1 MSTSLF
7 KHFKKDFPASIIV
20 FLVAVPLCLGIAV
33 ASDAPALS
41 GIIAGIIGGILVGS
55 LSNSPLG
62 VSGPAAGLAT
72 IVAASINDFT
82 LLSPES
88 LTESEKLL
96 YGFEI
101 FLVSVIIGGVI
112 QLTLG
117 FLKGGIVG
125 YYFPNSII
133 KGMLAG
139 IGVTI
144 FMKQIPHAFGFD
156 DDPVGQIANAQP
168 DGETT
173 TSEIFNIA
181 SHIEKIA
188 PGALLICVI
197 SIAILVLWERP
208 FMKKHKVFNL
218 IQGPLVV
225 VSLGIL
231 LNEVF
236 IQFSSSDPNPD
247 NQNIFNYL
255 ALTSVNHLVNLP
267 VANNFVEFKNFF
279 AVPNFSEALTNYKVY
294 ITGGVIALVA
304 SLETLLCLE
313 ATDKLDPDKRISDP
327 NKELKAQGIG
337 NIISGLIGG
346 LPVTQVIVRSSA
358 NIQSGGKTKLS
369 AIIHGF
375 LILISLILFPSLLN
389 KLPISS
395 LAAILFIVGYKL
407 ASPSKFREM
416 IKKGWRQYIPFI
428 ATVSLIYLTDM
439 LIGIG
444 IGLAIAVFIILFNN
458 FRTPYFWKPEDQ
470 KAGDPITLRL
480 SENVTFL
487 NKAAMLTTLKSIPDC
502 SHVIIDA
509 TNNVRIDDDVK
520 EIIDDYKVACKAKS
534 IKLEIKGFD
543 ETLPEDSDKAYQQ
556 ALQGNLFSK

>member
-1 MSTSLF
+1 MSTTLF
-7 KHFKKDFPASIIV
+7 QHFKKDFPASIIV

-72 IVAASINDFT
+72 IVATSISD
-82 LLSPES
+82 LGGGI
-88 LTESEKLL
+88 K
-96 YGFEI
+96 GFEI
-101 FLVSVIIGGVI
+101 FLVAVIIGGVI

-156 DDPVGQIANAQP
+156 NDPVGQIANSQP

-181 SHIEKIA
+181 SHLEKIA
-188 PGALLICVI
+188 PGALLICAL
-197 SIAILVLWERP
+197 SIAILILWERP
-208 FMKKHKVFNL
+208 FMKKHKIFNL
-218 IQGPLVV
+218 IQGPLIVV
-225 VSLGIL
+225 VLGIV
-231 LNEVF
+231 LNEIF
-236 IQFSSSDPNPD
+236 LQFFPS
-247 NQNIFNYL
+247 L
-255 ALTSVNHLVNLP
+255 ALESTNHLVNLP
-267 VANNFVEFKNFF
+267 VANNFVEFKSFF
-279 AVPNFSEALTNYKVY
+279 AVPNFSEALTDYKVY

-337 NIISGLIGG
+337 NIVSGLIGG

-375 LILISLILFPSLLN
+375 LILFSLILFPTLLN
-389 KLPISS
+389 KLPIAS
-395 LAAILFIVGYKL
+395 LASILFVVGYKL
-407 ASPSKFREM
+407 ASPSKFKEM
-416 IKKGWRQYIPFI
+416 FKKGWRQFIPFF

-444 IGLAIAVFIILFNN
+444 IGLALAIFIILYNN

-470 KAGDPITLRL
+470 KVGEPIVLRL

-487 NKAAMLTTLKSIPDC
+487 NKAAMLKTLKSIPKGA
-502 SHVIIDA
+502 SVVIDA

-520 EIIDDYKVACKAKS
+520 EILQDFEGACS
-534 IKLEIKGFD
+534 NRGISFSRKGF
-543 ETLPEDSDKAYQQ
+543 EEIQPEDSDKIYQDAISQ
-556 ALQGNLFSK
+556 NFFKKKPKKD